1 MLRLFL
7 DHVILIHFFP
17 FQKVTSTICSFPHC
31 NTEISFMFTGD
42 GSLVFF
48 NESAGLSYIS
58 VSLLLSS
65 LDRDLTF
72 SVQVPGSGTASEG
85 MI

>member
-1 MLRLFL
+1 
-7 DHVILIHFFP
+7 
-17 FQKVTSTICSFPHC
+17 
-31 NTEISFMFTGD
+31 MFTGD

-48 NESAGLSYIS
+48 SESAGLSYIS

-72 SVQVPGSGTASEG
+72 SVLVAGNGTASEG

>member
-1 MLRLFL
+1 
-7 DHVILIHFFP
+7 
-17 FQKVTSTICSFPHC
+17 
-31 NTEISFMFTGD
+31 MFTGD

>member
-1 MLRLFL
+1 
-7 DHVILIHFFP
+7 
-17 FQKVTSTICSFPHC
+17 
-31 NTEISFMFTGD
+31 MFTGD

-65 LDRDLTF
+65 LETDLTF
-72 SVQVPGSGTASEG
+72 NVLVPGNGTASEG
-85 MI
+85 MVKCEQVHYIEV